1 LRHSGASL
9 PAVATSYPADWETD
23 VVLADGST
31 AHIRPI
37 TPDDADRLVA
47 FYDRVSDESKYY
59 RFFAPYP
66 KLTERDVERFTHVD
80 YVDRNALIVLRGDD
94 MVAVGRYDK
103 VTDRVAEV
111 AFLVED
117 TQHGLGVGSVLLEHL
132 AQVAR
137 ERGFTHFVADVLPQN
152 TRMIRVFKDAGY
164 TVARSY
170 DEGVVHLEFEITPTV
185 DMLAVMEVRERV
197 SEARSVARLLS
208 PKSVAVVG
216 ASRTRETIGQTLVRN
231 LVVAGFTGRVY
242 AVNPYANAIAGV
254 PAYPSLRDLPEDI
267 DLALVVVPADSVAN
281 VVADAAEKNVKGLV
295 VVSSGFSEAGDE
307 GRAREQELAQL
318 ARGNGMRLIGP
329 NCLGV
334 INTAPEISLTAALPT
349 VFPKP
354 GPIGVFSQS
363 GTIGTPM
370 LNQVEGRQL
379 GLSSFIAASSRADVS
394 ANDFLQYCAS
404 DPRTEVV
411 LLYLESL
418 GNPRKFSRIARYTA
432 RSKPIVAVK
441 SGRRTAVKPVGR
453 TTTGEYQ
460 APPQAVEALFRQAGV
475 IAVDTLPELFDVGQ
489 LLVSQPLPTGRR
501 VAIVSNSDAVTL
513 IAADAVANWDLE
525 LAHSPIKLGAGATGD
540 EFRTAIEREIADP
553 TVHAVLVVFAHRAL
567 QESSIE
573 SVTAVLNETLHETT
587 KPVVLTLIGV
597 RTSLDV
603 QHLIRSYPS
612 PEEAIRALG
621 RVSAYAEWRSS
632 PTGTIPTI
640 ECDDKSAH
648 RLVEEWMA
656 ERPDGME
663 LSPGR
668 VSTLLA
674 CYGIDVVPVVPVDS
688 LDAALAAA
696 KQVGY
701 DVVLKATA
709 AELRHRPDLTHVWR
723 NISNEE
729 ELRDAWD
736 TMSASLANT
745 AEAGFV
751 VQRMVPSGVP
761 VIIRAAEDAL
771 YGPVLSFGVAG
782 VSTELF
788 GDRAYRIPPLTDI
801 EAVRMIREVRA
812 APLLFGY
819 RGAPAADVAAIE
831 QLLHRVARL
840 TDDLSE
846 LAFLELDPVVVAPH
860 GLAVLKATAQL
871 APSPSRSDWYTR
883 RLA

>member
-1 LRHSGASL
+1 
-9 PAVATSYPADWETD
+9 VANSYPADWETD

-59 RFFAPYP
+59 RFFAPHP

-80 YVDRNALIVLRGDD
+80 YVDRNALILLRGDD

-117 TQHGLGVGSVLLEHL
+117 TQHGRGVGSVLLEHL

-137 ERGFTHFVADVLPQN
+137 EQGFTHFVADVLPQN
-152 TRMIRVFKDAGY
+152 TKMIRVFKDAGY

-170 DEGVVHLEFEITPTV
+170 DEGVVHLEFEIKPTV
-185 DMLAVMEVRERV
+185 DMLAVMEARERV

-208 PKSVAVVG
+208 PSSVAVVG

-231 LVVAGFTGRVY
+231 LVVGGFTGRVF
-242 AVNPYANAIAGV
+242 AVNPHANAIAGV
-254 PAYPSLRDLPEDI
+254 PAYPSLRDLPENI
-267 DLALVVVPADSVAN
+267 DLALVAVPAESVAD

-307 GRAREQELAQL
+307 GRAREQELAHL

-334 INTAPEISLTAALPT
+334 INTAPETSLTAVLPT

-354 GPIGVFSQS
+354 GPVGVFSQS
-363 GTIGTPM
+363 GTLGTSI
-370 LNQVEGRQL
+370 LNHVEARQL
-379 GLSSFIAASSRADVS
+379 GLSSCIAAGSRADVS
-394 ANDFLQYCAS
+394 ANDLLQYWAS

-432 RSKPIVAVK
+432 RNKPIVAVR
-441 SGRRTAVKPVGR
+441 SGRRTGGKAIHPSPGN
-453 TTTGEYQ
+453 YQ
-460 APPQAVEALFRQAGV
+460 APPQAVDALFRQAGV

-489 LLVSQPLPTGRR
+489 LLVTQPLPTGRR
-501 VAIVSNSDAVTL
+501 VAIVSNSDALTL
-513 IAADAVANWDLE
+513 IAADAVANWNLE
-525 LAHSPIKLGAGATGD
+525 LAHAPTKLGAAATAD
-540 EFRTAIEREIADP
+540 DFRTAIRGELADSS
-553 TVHAVLVVFAHRAL
+553 VHAVLVVFAHRAL

-573 SVTAVLNETLHETT
+573 SVTAVLNATLREAS
-587 KPVVLTLIGV
+587 KPVVVTLIGV

-603 QHLIRSYPS
+603 QHLITSYPS

-621 RVSAYAEWRSS
+621 RVTEYAEWRSS
-632 PTGTIPTI
+632 PTGTMPTI
-640 ECDDKSAH
+640 ACDEKTAH

-656 ERPDGME
+656 QRPDGME
-663 LSPGR
+663 LSADQAA
-668 VSTLLA
+668 TLLA
-674 CYGIDVVPVVPVDS
+674 CYEIDVVPAVPVDT
-688 LDAALAAA
+688 LDAAVAAA
-696 KQVGY
+696 AQVGY
-701 DVVLKATA
+701 DIVLKATA
-709 AELRHRPDLTHVWR
+709 PELRHRPDLTHVWR

-736 TMSASLANT
+736 TMSASLADP

-761 VIIRAAEDAL
+761 VIIRAAEDPL

-788 GDRAYRIPPLTDI
+788 EDRAYRIPPLTDI
-801 EAVRMIREVRA
+801 EAVRMITEVRA

-819 RGAPAADVAAIE
+819 RGAPGADIAAIE
-831 QLLHRVARL
+831 QLLHRVARF
-840 TDDLSE
+840 TDDLPE
-846 LAFLELDPVVVAPH
+846 VAFLELDPVVVAPS
-860 GLAVLKATAQL
+860 GLAVLKATARV

-883 RLA
+883 RLE